1 MGKRETKKPMQK
13 KYKQLIIL
21 IFMLCGILSRALYA
35 QELTAG
41 AFLPGESLGM
51 TSRIQARSE
60 ENIDFM
66 KQAVADL
73 DLDGVPDS
81 IVADDA
87 LKIVWGSDET
97 EKDKRITRLSDS
109 NGSFAVYDMNAD
121 GAADLLQEQGLGQIV
136 LYENITM
143 PALQLEEDITLPED
157 SVYRISY
164 SYETDEK
171 DSVAFF
177 PSVNI
182 SEISLYPD
190 SSGLTLISL
199 RNWSGSAVLTIAYG
213 HEKLMDTVQAQIH
226 VLPVND
232 PPVKL
237 SAPPVKR
244 IREDTQL
251 ILYKDSLLSRFRDP
265 DPEDELYI
273 REHGDRKEIRDRDSL
288 FIYRPEENWYGK
300 DSLYFLVSDGEFH
313 DTLCQPVIVEAVN
326 DAPKWDTPDTLKLLE
341 DELLRLPYS
350 WLYEHSKDIE
360 TPDTLLRFQAFPG
373 SHVSISLEGGMIT
386 ILPEKDWYGTD
397 TLLLTVSDGELSNT
411 AYWHVEV
418 EAVNDP
424 PVLYELP
431 EIAFNED
438 DTLYIG
444 LPALQRFAE
453 DVEMPRKNL
462 KWQARRLGKI
472 RAFYDGSRIRLT
484 APQDWYGTDSIRLT
498 VSDGELTASRNW
510 VIHIRPV
517 NDPPRWRRM
526 PDRSFL
532 EDDTLRIS
540 RRELYRYASDPET
553 PDEELIWKLIPSDD
567 LHIRETEMAYY
578 IFAEP
583 EWYGNAHIRMIIS
596 DGEYADT
603 VGCRIRVI
611 SVNDPPQ
618 IEDIPGQTWAEDD
631 TLTLS
636 RQYLEQFA
644 SDVETKASEL
654 LWRFLAKPPLFVR
667 EENAVV
673 KFYAAADWNGE
684 GNISIVVDD
693 GGLQDT
699 SIMKVNI
706 TSVNDAPRWQAL
718 PDTHIM
724 EDKSLMLPL
733 SFIRQFVYDPDE
745 GDALIIGYRSSDN
758 VYIEEKPD
766 TIILWPEPDWYGK
779 EELLLTAGDG
789 KETVKKTWTI
799 PVLPV
804 NDPPYFTM
812 ALPDSLS
819 FKSNSSDT
827 LIFEDIVYDI
837 DNELNDLVWEITPG
851 RIVRYMINDDI
862 GGAVFYTENNKSG
875 EDAITIRV
883 TDGHDMIVYYMP
895 VYVHE
900 VDRFLTANPEKLELF
915 PNSPN
920 PFTEYTNI
928 RYSLPASCHVTIRI
942 YDLLGKE
949 IKELANGYHEA
960 SNHSVRWYGE
970 NESGMPAPSGVY
982 LCRMVAMIEG
992 DPVILMRKMML
1003 VR

>member
-1 MGKRETKKPMQK
+1 MPKKH
-13 KYKQLIIL
+13 KQLIIL
-21 IFMLCGILSRALYA
+21 ILMLCGIMLPVLYA
-35 QELTAG
+35 QQLTAG
-41 AFLPGESLGM
+41 AFLPGETLGM
-51 TSRIQARSE
+51 TRRIQVRNDE
-60 ENIDFM
+60 RIDFV
-66 KQAVADL
+66 KQAFADL
-73 DLDGVPDS
+73 DLDGIPDS
-81 IVADDA
+81 IVVEDA
-87 LKIVWGSDET
+87 LKIVWGSSGT
-97 EKDKRITRLSDS
+97 ENGKHITRLSDS
-109 NGSFAVYDMNAD
+109 NGSFAVYDMNGD

-143 PALQLEEDITLPED
+143 PALQIEEDITFPED

-164 SYETDEK
+164 SYEADEK
-171 DSVAFF
+171 DSVDFF
-177 PSVNI
+177 PSVNVP
-182 SEISLYPD
+182 EISFYPD
-190 SSGLTLISL
+190 SSGLTLIPL
-199 RNWSGSAVLTIAYG
+199 RDWNGSAVLTIAYG
-213 HEKLMDTVQAQIH
+213 HEKLMDTVQVQIR

-232 PPVKL
+232 PPVKI
-237 SAPPVKR
+237 SDPPVKR

-251 ILYKDSLLSRFRDP
+251 ILHKDSLLSRFRDP

-273 REHGDRKEIRDRDSL
+273 RELGDRKEILDRDSL
-288 FIYRPEENWYGK
+288 FVYRPQENWYGN
-300 DSLYFLVSDGEFH
+300 DSLHFLVSDGEFH

-350 WLYEHSKDIE
+350 WLYEHSDDIE
-360 TPDTLLRFQAFPG
+360 TPDTLLRFQAYSG
-373 SHVSISLEGGMIT
+373 SHVSISLEGEMIT
-386 ILPEKDWYGTD
+386 IIPEKDWYGID
-397 TLLLTVSDGELSNT
+397 SLMLTVSDGELTDT
-411 AYWHVEV
+411 AYWHINV

-453 DVEMPRKNL
+453 DVETPRKNL
-462 KWQARRLGKI
+462 KWQAMRLGKI

-517 NDPPRWRRM
+517 NDPPVWSDI
-526 PDRSFL
+526 PGRSFL
-532 EDDTLRIS
+532 EDDTLFLS
-540 RRELYRYASDPET
+540 RKELYSWAHDIET
-553 PDEELIWKLIPSDD
+553 PDEKLEWTLIPDRN
-567 LHIRETEMAYY
+567 LY
-578 IFAEP
+578 IKEEP
-583 EWYGNAHIRMIIS
+583 DGYNIYAGRDWYGRAQVRMIVS

-603 VGCRIRVI
+603 ARCRIRVI
-611 SVNDPPQ
+611 SVNDAPQ
-618 IEDIPGQTWAEDD
+618 IEDLPDQTWAEDD

-636 RQYLEQFA
+636 RQYLEKFA
-644 SDVETKASEL
+644 SDVETKANEL
-654 LWRFLAKPPLFVR
+654 LWRFLADPPLFVS
-667 EENAVV
+667 EETGVV
-673 KFYAAADWNGE
+673 KFYAAPDWNGE
-684 GNISIVVDD
+684 GSISIVVDD

-699 SIMKVNI
+699 SIMNVEI
-706 TSVNDAPRWQAL
+706 TPVNDAPRWQAL

-724 EDKSLMLPL
+724 EDESLMLPL

-745 GDALIIGYRSSDN
+745 GDTLNIGYRSSDN
-758 VYIEEKPD
+758 VNIEEKPD
-766 TIILWPEPDWYGK
+766 TIILWPEPDWYG
-779 EELLLTAGDG
+779 EEKLLLTASDG
-789 KETVKKTWTI
+789 KKTVKKTWTI

-812 ALPDSLS
+812 SLPDSLS

-837 DNELNDLVWEITPG
+837 DNDLDDLVWEITPG
-851 RIVRYMINDDI
+851 RIVRYVINDDF

-900 VDRFLTANPEKLELF
+900 VDRFLTANPEKLELL

-920 PFTEYTNI
+920 PFTEFTDI
-928 RYSLPASCHVTIRI
+928 RYSLPVGCHVTIRI

-992 DPVILMRKMML
+992 DPVIIMRKMML